1 MNTCYHLSFVT
12 ALQRI
17 TLKSTASG
25 RPLAILRLNNGSNQQ
40 QLTSSSSLPLRTDFQ
55 RSGHDVIAPN

>member
-1 MNTCYHLSFVT
+1 MT
-12 ALQRI
+12 ALRRI

-25 RPLAILRLNNGSNQQ
+25 RPLAIFRLNNGSNQQ